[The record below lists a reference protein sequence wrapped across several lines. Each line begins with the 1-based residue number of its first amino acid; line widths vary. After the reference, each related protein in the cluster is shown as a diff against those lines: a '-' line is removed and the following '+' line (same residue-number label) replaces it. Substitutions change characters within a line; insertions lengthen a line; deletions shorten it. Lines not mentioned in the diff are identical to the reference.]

1 MIDNGTVVQDTNEE
15 LRLMFAIHKERFD
28 REDMQVRRRLH
39 FSRSNRQARHAQ
51 LHARTRQLSRSNREA
66 MIAHTIEQQ
75 RDTFNGYEYRIL

>member
-1 MIDNGTVVQDTNEE
+1 MIDNGTVVQDINEE

-28 REDMQVRRRLH
+28 REDMQVRKRYRR
-39 FSRSNRQARHAQ
+39 S
-51 LHARTRQLSRSNREA
+51 SRSNREA

>member
-1 MIDNGTVVQDTNEE
+1 MIDNDTVVQDINEE

-28 REDMQVRRRLH
+28 LEDMQVRKRYRRS
-39 FSRSNRQARHAQ
+39 SRA
-51 LHARTRQLSRSNREA
+51 NREA